1 MSTDCCLLKIKNGC
15 SSKDV
20 YKTEQVVT
28 DWKNILGKY
37 KLAQGHA
44 SRKHKKLLQSSSN
57 KNTQMKMLEWVFQQ
71 RRCSVGK

>member
-1 MSTDCCLLKIKNGC
+1 MSTDCWPLKIKNGC

-20 YKTEQVVT
+20 YKNEQVVT

-44 SRKHKKLLQSSSN
+44 SRKHKKLLQSRSN
-57 KNTQMKMLEWVFQQ
+57 KNTDENA
-71 RRCSVGK
+71 